1 MFNPAK
7 LIILILAAVAIWYG
21 YRAVKREIGRVR
33 AQLRKAKSE
42 KSDSNAKIQP
52 LEKDADGVYRI
63 KDD

>member
-1 MFNPAK
+1 MFNPVK
-7 LIILILAAVAIWYG
+7 LIILILVGLAVWYG

-33 AQLRKAKSE
+33 AQLRKAEAE
-42 KSDSNAKIQP
+42 KSSAEAKIQP